1 MSEDDNIKYE
11 DFYNISLK
19 NFYEMVTEIL
29 HDFHFAVHRSVFDGQ
44 GKRRIEIWRSSK
56 DENDNALVWLEVI
69 DGEKDIDPY
78 ISTDVLRTMNEE
90 NVIKLFFFTNGSLEK
105 KEKEVL
111 DGREHYIFTPTDIM
125 ETINAL
131 DKKKKYKHQK
141 KRKPKGVPS
150 GYTVLKNYLK
160 NRQTERGLVTVPTSK
175 VTMIAEKYTKMA
187 RSILDEVDRMEDINN
202 ITPDIRDKFKKIQ
215 HDILP
220 EVLKVSVFNF
230 TDKFTDVKTRLFSLL
245 QYLLIY
251 IGAVIEYESED
262 EMKRSREQV
271 ELELQ
276 YLEGLETSVDEYKVT
291 LMERAQKIAW
301 KLLYM
306 SIAVIVFFGS
316 FFLLMMNEK

>member
-1 MSEDDNIKYE
+1 MAEDDRIKYE

-19 NFYEMVTEIL
+19 NFYELVTEIL
-29 HDFHFAVHRSVFDGQ
+29 HDFHFAVHRSVYDGQ

-56 DENDNALVWLEVI
+56 DENDNALVWLEIV
-69 DGEKDIDPY
+69 DSGKDLDPY

-111 DGREHYIFTPTDIM
+111 DGRDHYIFTPTDIM

-141 KRKPKGVPS
+141 KRKSKGVPS
-150 GYTVLKNYLK
+150 GYTLLKNYLK
-160 NRQTERGLVTVPTSK
+160 GRQTERGSVTVPTSK
-175 VTMIAEKYTKMA
+175 VTMVAEKYTKMT
-187 RSILDEVDRMEDINN
+187 REILDEIDRMEDINN
-202 ITPDIRDKFKKIQ
+202 ITPEIRDKFKKIQ

-220 EVLKVSVFNF
+220 EILKVSVFSF
-230 TDKFTDVKTRLFSLL
+230 TDKFVDVKVRLFSLL

-251 IGAVIEYESED
+251 VGAIIEYESED

-276 YLEGLETSVDEYKVT
+276 FLESLEGSVDEYKVS

-306 SIAVIVFFGS
+306 SIAVIVFFAS
-316 FFLLMMNEK
+316 FFLIMMTE